1 MRRLAELAK
10 TEERRECE
18 ELGRLQRSLDQDE
31 KRLDDLEVYR
41 KEYSQR
47 FAGTREVVP
56 ARWQDY
62 QNFLQ
67 RIDDAM
73 TDQRNNIQVGK
84 QARDAHRQRW
94 LVKRQK
100 LESIERVVDRFQKS
114 EDAAAERKQQQIQDE
129 LYFSTSSNRG
139 PTKR

>member
-18 ELGRLQRSLDQDE
+18 ELGRLQQSLNQDK
-31 KRLDDLEVYR
+31 KRLDDLETYR

-47 FAGTREVVP
+47 FSSAQKVAP

-73 TDQRNNIQVGK
+73 MDQRNNIQVGK

-114 EDAAAERKQQQIQDE
+114 EDSSAERKQQQSQDE
-129 LYFSTSSNRG
+129 LYFSTRINRD
-139 PTKR
+139 PTKS